1 MDETFQMLDAL
12 TALEFELPGL
22 VDEAAWPA
30 FEAELSRLM
39 AEARQEP
46 DRILEVGDQLRHLLA
61 RYPEVQQRVAEMMVQ
76 LREQTF
82 ESMLPPPA
90 AERSAGEGPGA
101 ARMMVRYTDISC
113 PRRVWVETP
122 RISVV
127 VRLTLTPRAESAAV
141 EPLSVRDDVP
151 VQVRVDAPQFEP
163 LNEPLQELVV
173 LPDRDSAPL
182 VFDLRPRRVGHT
194 TLSFDF
200 FQNGQPLRTV
210 SVPVEITAASVPEGS
225 EFVAA
230 QPVRAEPDAVPP
242 DLVLRIA
249 WDPADAQLTFE
260 LIREGGAWWRS
271 FSPVRINGDPAAH
284 AAQLYAR
291 ITTIMA
297 ADGRHLGARPELP
310 RDDVDRQIRK
320 LGQALWE
327 EAVPPDLKSLYA
339 QERDQ
344 WRNQSM
350 LIFSDDPYLPWEL
363 LWPYDVE
370 AGAWEDEG
378 PWCQS
383 LHLARWLRK
392 DDRGNGNE
400 MAPAQLAMRNLAILA
415 PMYTQLNNLPFAQ
428 QERQTLL
435 ALAQRYQLQNVGPG
449 DSTWRSVIDFLENGG
464 YDWLHFA
471 AHGSFRPDTPDGD
484 SALWLQEDRALEPQ
498 HLTGAAIRRYFVQH
512 RPALFFNACEVGRQG
527 WALSRIGGW
536 ANRLVSAGAGL
547 FVAPQWAVQDNSAA
561 AFSQAFYRALLDGE
575 TVAAAARQARL
586 AAQSPGDPTWL
597 AYSVYGHPNARVAV

>member
-1 MDETFQMLDAL
+1 MDELFQMVDAL
-12 TALEFELPGL
+12 TALEFELPDL
-22 VDEAAWPA
+22 VGEADWPA
-30 FEAELSRLM
+30 FEAELNRLM
-39 AEARQEP
+39 AQAREEP
-46 DRILEVGDQLRHLLA
+46 DRALEVGDQIRQLIA
-61 RYPEVQQRVAEMMVQ
+61 RYPQVERRVVEMMAQ

-82 ESMLPPPA
+82 ESMLPPTAPGP
-90 AERSAGEGPGA
+90 SAGEGPSL
-101 ARMMVRYTDISC
+101 ARATVRYTDISC

-122 RISVV
+122 RISAV
-127 VRLTLTPRAESAAV
+127 VRLTLTPRQVSAAV

-173 LPDRDSAPL
+173 LPDRDSAPI

-194 TLSFDF
+194 AISFDF

-210 SVPVEITAASVPEGS
+210 SVPVEITPASVPEGS

-230 QPVRAEPDAVPP
+230 QPVRAEPDAMPP
-242 DLVLRIA
+242 DMVLRIA
-249 WDPADAQLTFE
+249 WDPADAQLVFE

-291 ITTIMA
+291 ITTITA
-297 ADGRHLGARPELP
+297 ADSRHLSTRPELP
-310 RDDVDRQIRK
+310 RDDADRQIRK

-327 EAVPPDLKSLYA
+327 EAVPPDLKLLYA

-378 PWCQS
+378 PWCQR
-383 LHLARWLRK
+383 LYLARWLRK

-400 MAPAQLAMRNLAILA
+400 MAPTQLAMRNLAILA

-435 ALAQRYQLQNVGPG
+435 TLAQRYQLQNVGPA
-449 DSTWRSVIDFLENGG
+449 DSTWSSVIDFLENGG

-471 AHGSFRPDTPDGD
+471 AHGSFRPDAPDGD
-484 SALWLQEDRALEPQ
+484 SALWLQEDRALSPQ

-512 RPALFFNACEVGRQG
+512 RPAFFFNACEVGRQG

-561 AFSQAFYRALLDGE
+561 AFSQAFYGALLGGE
-575 TVAAAARQARL
+575 TVAAATRRARE
-586 AAQSPGDPTWL
+586 AALSPGDPTWL
-597 AYSVYGHPNARVAV
+597 AYSVYGHPNARVVV